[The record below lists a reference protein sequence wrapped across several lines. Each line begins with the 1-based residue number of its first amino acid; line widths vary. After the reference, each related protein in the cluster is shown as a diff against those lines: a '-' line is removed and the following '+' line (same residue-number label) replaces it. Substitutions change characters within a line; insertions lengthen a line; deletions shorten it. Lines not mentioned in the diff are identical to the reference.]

1 MRSSSAGVWR
11 HHRFWLWPL
20 CPAGSGWL
28 QSLGSRTDPRRT
40 WLERE
45 TKTTVEGPAVRYGA
59 PRRQAKSWPTLER
72 ARGAIEEIYPG
83 GVPSQSAEPN
93 VNLCRRVGEK
103 LKKSGLPN
111 VSNDTILRA
120 AGRRK

>member
-1 MRSSSAGVWR
+1 MA
-11 HHRFWLWPL
+11 HHEDEPENR
-20 CPAGSGWL
+20 
-28 QSLGSRTDPRRT
+28 
-40 WLERE
+40 
-45 TKTTVEGPAVRYGA
+45 
-59 PRRQAKSWPTLER
+59 PTLER
-72 ARGAIEEIYPG
+72 ARGAVEEIYPE

-111 VSNDTILRA
+111 VSNDTTLRA